1 MYQTTLSSW
10 ALLLAKAIDHRG
22 IDSGFVFEKAGLD
35 PSRLSDPNFR
45 YASSGMKKLW
55 TIAAEITGD
64 ACIGLKA
71 ASYWHPTTL
80 HALGYSW
87 MASASLH
94 EALKRMVR
102 YLDIVSTATRL
113 RLDIVGD
120 EVVLEFPFNAAYVP
134 AEEAVDAAL
143 AVLVDMCRNSYGEEF
158 APIQVCL
165 RRAAPDCEHEF
176 RRLFRAPVHFTA
188 GRNAIAFDLAFL
200 DKPLPTANPELVRAN
215 DIIVAEHLAELNKN
229 DIVGRVKVEIIRLLS
244 SGSVSE
250 RLIANKLHLSLRSLQ
265 RKLVSARTSYKSLL
279 EQTRKELAMQYMR
292 DSRHSVNE
300 VTYLLGFSEPSNFS
314 RAFKRWT
321 GYTPSQFRER

>member
-10 ALLLAKAIDHRG
+10 ALLLAKAIDHQG
-22 IDSGFVFEKAGLD
+22 IDSGAVFRKAGLD
-35 PSRLSDPNFR
+35 PSKLSDPNYR
-45 YASSGMKKLW
+45 YASVGMKKLW
-55 TIAAEITGD
+55 AVAAEVTGD

-80 HALGYSW
+80 HALGFSW

-94 EALKRMVR
+94 DALQRMVR

-113 RLDIVGD
+113 KMDAGDD
-120 EVVLEFPFNAAYVP
+120 EVVVEFTFDAAYVP
-134 AEEAVDAAL
+134 AVEAMDAAL
-143 AVLVDMCRNSYGEEF
+143 AVLVDMCRGSYGEDF
-158 APIQVCL
+158 ALNQVFL
-165 RRAAPDCEHEF
+165 GRNAPDCEQEF
-176 RRLFRAPVHFTA
+176 RHFFQAPVKFSA
-188 GRNAIAFDLAFL
+188 SRNAIAFDRACL

-215 DIIVAEHLAELNKN
+215 DAIVAEHLAELNKN
-229 DIVGRVKVEIIRLLS
+229 DIVGQVKIEIIHLLS

-250 RLIANKLHLSLRSLQ
+250 RLIANRLNMSLRSLQ
-265 RKLVSARTSYKSLL
+265 RKLAGARSSYFALL
-279 EQTRKELAMQYMR
+279 EDTRRELAIQYMR

-321 GYTPSQFRER
+321 GFTPSQFREQ